1 MTELPGNF
9 QSLFCSKLVF
19 VIIETCFQVR
29 LEVMISVRE
38 GIPELPFFLAL
49 NKLGR
54 TLPCKDCFQKNAKV
68 KKKSQIGVQGGGG
81 TAQIDLDT
89 L

>member
-1 MTELPGNF
+1 M
-9 QSLFCSKLVF
+9 
-19 VIIETCFQVR
+19 IIETCFKVR
-29 LEVMISVRE
+29 LEVMINVRE
-38 GIPELPFFLAL
+38 GVPEHPFFLAL

-68 KKKSQIGVQGGGG
+68 KKNPKLACKEGG
-81 TAQIDLDT
+81 TAQFDLDT